1 MSSIITLLLTL
12 IGQLLPAVGASTPAI
27 QTIINALVGIVP
39 ALFREAMDMVPI
51 VQNIIA
57 ALKNNPA
64 TTAAQMVTLN
74 DLDAQCD
81 AAFEDAVAKSQA
93 SDPPGTT
100 EPPPPGTDPVT
111 PTATVPGGGQ

>member
-1 MSSIITLLLTL
+1 VTSIITLLLTL

-27 QTIINALVGIVP
+27 QTILNALVAVVP
-39 ALFREAMDMVPI
+39 ALIQEAMDMVPI

-64 TTAAQMVTLN
+64 TTQAQMVVLN

-81 AAFEDAVAKSQA
+81 AAFEDAVSKSQA
-93 SDPPGTT
+93 GDPAAQPVPSTT
-100 EPPPPGTDPVT
+100 G
-111 PTATVPGGGQ
+111 